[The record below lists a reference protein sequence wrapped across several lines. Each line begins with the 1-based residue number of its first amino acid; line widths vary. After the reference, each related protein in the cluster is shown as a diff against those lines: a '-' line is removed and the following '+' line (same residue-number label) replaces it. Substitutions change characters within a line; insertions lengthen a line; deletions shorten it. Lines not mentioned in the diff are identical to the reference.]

1 MVGKNVKIVVGC
13 VSLTLPKI
21 NSLKRTIQRERT
33 EGNSVPV
40 HPESLQELEIP
51 LNYPRTSKN
60 ESFLLYDSGPEER
73 RDLIL
78 EHEKLAQIWLA
89 DGTFKTAPIQFEN
102 VYCVNCSGIERRTPT
117 IRRWTSFTY
126 LICASA

>member
-1 MVGKNVKIVVGC
+1 MLFKVATHLATGRSVYVQKVYFKKTTIFLVGKNVKIVVGC

-73 RDLIL
+73 RDIIL
-78 EHEKLAQIWLA
+78 EHEK
-89 DGTFKTAPIQFEN
+89 
-102 VYCVNCSGIERRTPT
+102 C
-117 IRRWTSFTY
+117 
-126 LICASA
+126 